1 MQQYF
6 HIVDLDGRHFQTAA
20 NSPELWQLGTT
31 RRHLLVLDPT
41 VLPSIRNHMGS
52 AGSSSRPSGGQPS
65 DYSWAETTVA
75 EMELP
80 YRILVAQLNRL
91 GARTRQCALAFV
103 VSKADCLAAHGH
115 APGQDPSGTSATE
128 PREWLRTIELHNL
141 VDAAE
146 HDFAKV
152 RCFLVGEGQ
161 GDSAAPF
168 EWLLRQYPR
177 GAATP

>member
-1 MQQYF
+1 M
-6 HIVDLDGRHFQTAA
+6 
-20 NSPELWQLGTT
+20 
-31 RRHLLVLDPT
+31 
-41 VLPSIRNHMGS
+41 
-52 AGSSSRPSGGQPS
+52 
-65 DYSWAETTVA
+65 AEV
-75 EMELP
+75 ELP

-103 VSKADCLAAHGH
+103 VSKADCLAAHSL

-168 EWLLRQYPR
+168 EWLNRQYPR